1 LVPPATASFSLPELR
16 KIMAE
21 RSAYADLLAG
31 KKGLIVGVANQNSIA
46 WACARAL
53 HGAGMELAFTYQGEI
68 MRDRVARTVAEIE
81 GAPLFELDVQSDE
94 QIEAV
99 IGGITDRFGQL
110 DFLLHSVAFAPK
122 AAMTNPFVETRRE
135 DFLTAHDVSAYSLV
149 GLTRAVLPL
158 MPEGGSIVTMTYYG
172 SEKAVPG
179 YNVMGVAKASLEASV
194 RYLAVDLGARGVR
207 INAISAGAVNTL
219 AARGVAH
226 FRDLLKITAERAP
239 MKRAIDVDEVGNAAL
254 YLASSLSTGITG
266 EIIHVDA
273 GFHVT
278 AG

>member
-1 LVPPATASFSLPELR
+1 MTEPSSIAG
-16 KIMAE
+16 
-21 RSAYADLLAG
+21 LLKG
-31 KKGLIVGVANQNSIA
+31 KKGLVAGVANQNSIA

-53 HGAGMELAFTYQGEI
+53 HAAGMELAFTHQGEI
-68 MRDRVARTVAEIE
+68 MRDRVQKTTAELGE
-81 GAPLFELDVQSDE
+81 VRLHDLDVQNDE
-94 QIEAV
+94 QIEQVFRA
-99 IGGITDRFGQL
+99 IGDEWGQL

-122 AAMTNPFVETRRE
+122 AAMASPFIETQRA

-149 GLTRAVLPL
+149 GLTRAAVPL

-179 YNVMGVAKASLEASV
+179 YNVMGVAKAALEASV
-194 RYLAVDLGARGVR
+194 RYLAVDLGARGIR

-239 MKRAIDVDEVGNAAL
+239 MRRAIEVDEVGNATL
-254 YLASSLSTGITG
+254 FLASDLSTGMTG
-266 EIIHVDA
+266 EVMYVDA
-273 GFHVT
+273 GFHIT